1 MRRYYVLCKDFEVVL
16 VVFDC
21 RQTSLFVVVAF
32 DVARRVVAFAVARRV
47 VGWGHKMLL
56 R

>member
-1 MRRYYVLCKDFEVVL
+1 MLCKDFEVVL

-21 RQTSLFVVVAF
+21 RLTSLVVA
-32 DVARRVVAFAVARRV
+32 VAFAVARRIV
-47 VGWGHKMLL
+47 VGWGHKILL